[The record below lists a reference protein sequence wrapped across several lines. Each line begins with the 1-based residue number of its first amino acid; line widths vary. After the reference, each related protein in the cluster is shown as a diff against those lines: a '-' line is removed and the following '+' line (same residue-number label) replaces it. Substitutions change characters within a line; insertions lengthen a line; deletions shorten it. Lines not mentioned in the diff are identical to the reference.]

1 MRALAALTSLLLS
14 TALLLVGHGMQLTLL
29 PLRATGVGLTDFQ
42 IGLSASAYFA
52 GFVAGC
58 LANPRII
65 ARVGHIRSFAVLAS
79 LMICALLVVS
89 ISDQWLIWVLARFV
103 IGVMICGL
111 YTVIESWLND
121 HATSESRGQVLSVYT
136 FLVLSSMAAGQLLL
150 NVAPVEAAVPFV
162 IAAIFMSL
170 SIVPVGLTRSLA
182 PAPIEATRVR
192 FKLLYERSRPAF
204 AGAVLSGLVVGS
216 FWALGAVFATRT
228 SASVADVTF
237 FITTA
242 IVGGALL
249 QYPIG
254 WLSDR
259 IDRAVVLAVL
269 CVLGAAASVAVALST
284 GAAWHLAAVFIFG
297 ALTMPLYAM
306 ALAIAADNSAS
317 DEFVL
322 IGTSVLLLNA
332 LSAAVAPLALGQ
344 LMDSLGAPALFHAFA
359 VMLIIGAGYV
369 ALQRK
374 NTSAAPVAE
383 QVPFAAAAPD
393 MAPTSF
399 DLDPRGPEDAV
410 GTLQPADEL
419 PSLDDRE
426 AADSADERDGAAT

>member
-29 PLRATGVGLTDFQ
+29 PLRATSVGLSDFQ

-79 LMICALLVVS
+79 LMICALLVVG
-89 ISDQWLIWVLARFV
+89 ISNHWLIWVVARFV

-121 HATSESRGQVLSVYT
+121 HATSESRGQILSVYT

-150 NVAPVEAAVPFV
+150 NVSSIEAAVPFV
-162 IAAIFMSL
+162 LAAIFMSL

-182 PAPIEATRVR
+182 PAPIEATRVG
-192 FKLLYERSRPAF
+192 FKVLYQRSRPAF
-204 AGAVLSGLVVGS
+204 AGAMLSGLVVGS
-216 FWALGAVFATRT
+216 FWALGAVFANRT

-242 IVGGALL
+242 IIGGALL

-259 IDRAVVLAVL
+259 VDRALVLVAL
-269 CVLGAAASVAVALST
+269 CVLGAVASVAVALST
-284 GAAWHLAAVFIFG
+284 GHPLHLAAVFIFG
-297 ALTMPLYAM
+297 ALTMPLYAI

-317 DEFVL
+317 NEFVL

-344 LMDSLGAPALFHAFA
+344 LMDSLGAPALFHAFGA
-359 VMLIIGAGYV
+359 MLFIGAGYI

-374 NTSAAPVAE
+374 SRVTATVEE
-383 QVPFAAAAPD
+383 QVPFSAAAPD

-399 DLDPRGPEDAV
+399 DLDPRGPENAV
-410 GTLQPADEL
+410 GDLVPADEL
-419 PSLDDRE
+419 PSLDDQE
-426 AADSADERDGAAT
+426 AGSTDTLKTRGYP

>member
-170 SIVPVGLTRSLA
+170 AIVPVGLTRSLA

-284 GAAWHLAAVFIFG
+284 GADWHLAAVFIFG

-344 LMDSLGAPALFHAFA
+344 LMDSLGAPALFYAFA
-359 VMLIIGAGYV
+359 VMLVIGAGYV

-374 NTSAAPVAE
+374 TTSAAPVAE
-383 QVPFAAAAPD
+383 QVPFTAAAPD

-399 DLDPRGPEDAV
+399 DLDPRGPEDAA

-426 AADSADERDGAAT
+426 ADDGANDRDGAAT